1 MEHLCEGAF
10 GDVLGKD
17 STQRRQIP
25 KEPEKVSIKN
35 YEFNLS
41 NNLCTYL

>member
-17 STQRRQIP
+17 STQQRQIP
-25 KEPEKVSIKN
+25 KEPVKVNFEN
-35 YEFNLS
+35 YEFNLG
-41 NNLCTYL
+41 NNLCNYL